1 MSTNNSLQGDR
12 PPCTTLLSTT
22 TLSILRRLIQ
32 SFESC
37 PLSQRQARK
46 REAKAKAQRRANSTG
61 GIRGAPAAAAP
72 ADGAA
77 AAVASLTLEDLDY
90 RVRTRLFVIDQL
102 LEPGGHP

>member
-1 MSTNNSLQGDR
+1 MDA
-12 PPCTTLLSTT
+12 TLYYTAEFDTEYHADLEFYFVS
-22 TLSILRRLIQ
+22 R
-32 SFESC
+32 
-37 PLSQRQARK
+37 RQARK